1 MLLKN
6 QKEVVSQMNTC
17 KSRLTN
23 IPPPPRDEYM
33 GKDSCRREMFP
44 AGHLVTVK
52 VQLCKNHQEAMPT
65 LRFRSNTDMN
75 DVVLKHSVGGL
86 TLLDQT
92 LLNTL

>member
-1 MLLKN
+1 MH
-6 QKEVVSQMNTC
+6 T
-17 KSRLTN
+17 
-23 IPPPPRDEYM
+23 PRDEYM

-44 AGHLVTVK
+44 AGHLVTVR

-92 LLNTL
+92 LRLSTL